1 MGKRKTNSKYR
12 SSTPD
17 PPVIASPIV
26 DDKSCSASPV
36 YGASGSMHPPLAARS
51 RSAAHPF
58 EISDSPDNIHS
69 PYHLHSSD
77 HPGLVLVPDLLDGT
91 NYGTWI
97 VAITTSIEAK
107 NKLGFVDGTIVRPEE
122 YDPYYLIWKRCNNMV
137 KSWLLNSVTKQI
149 YSSILYFATAS
160 EIWKDLHTRFHK
172 SNLPR
177 LYKLRQQIHSLR
189 QGTMDLSTYH
199 TKTQSLWEELS
210 SLQVTARSVEALL
223 AERETNRVIDF
234 LMGLNSNYDT
244 VRSQILMK
252 KSLPSLSEVYNMLDQ
267 YDSQRSACAQTGTL
281 DSTAFQVSQQSA
293 QGISGGFQ
301 FQRKDKPICTYC
313 VRVGHVMDKCYKKNG
328 YPIGHPRFKSS
339 KAPVTAANV
348 LVDGDIEAN
357 AVVDNVI
364 GNDDLSTEHMQKI
377 VSFLNT
383 RIHSSSPT
391 PEVQAVSMPSLPT
404 ISATGPTPGI
414 FHPSIICSF
423 TSVDRPYACSTN
435 SNLIAINAWV
445 IDT

>member
-17 PPVIASPIV
+17 PPPVIASPIIPDMIRSSSLV
-26 DDKSCSASPV
+26 LA
-36 YGASGSMHPPLAARS
+36 ASGSAHPPIAARS
-51 RSAAHPF
+51 RSGAHPF

-107 NKLGFVDGTIVRPEE
+107 NKLGFVDGSIVRPDET
-122 YDPYYLIWKRCNNMV
+122 DPYYLIWKRCNNMV
-137 KSWLLNSVTKQI
+137 KSWLLNSVSKQI
-149 YSSILYFATAS
+149 YSSILYFATAT

-210 SLQVTARSVEALL
+210 SLQVTARTVDDLL
-223 AERETNRVIDF
+223 AERETNSVIDF

-244 VRSQILMK
+244 MRSQILMK
-252 KSLPSLSEVYNMLDQ
+252 KSLPTMSEVYNMLDQ
-267 YDSQRSACAQTGTL
+267 DDSQRSACVSSGTL

-293 QGISGGFQ
+293 HGNASGASQ
-301 FQRKDKPICTYC
+301 CQRKDKPICTYC
-313 VRVGHVMDKCYKKNG
+313 GKVGHVMDKCYKKNG
-328 YPIGHPRFKSS
+328 YPVGHPRFKFS
-339 KAPVTAANV
+339 KSTTPTAANV
-348 LVDGDIEAN
+348 LTDGDIEVH
-357 AVVDNVI
+357 AVAENVK
-364 GNDDLSTEHMQKI
+364 GNDDLSTEQMQKI
-377 VSFLNT
+377 VSFLNS
-383 RIHSSSPT
+383 RIHSSTIT
-391 PEVQAVSMPSLPT
+391 PEVHAV
-404 ISATGPTPGI
+404 
-414 FHPSIICSF
+414 
-423 TSVDRPYACSTN
+423 
-435 SNLIAINAWV
+435 
-445 IDT
+445 